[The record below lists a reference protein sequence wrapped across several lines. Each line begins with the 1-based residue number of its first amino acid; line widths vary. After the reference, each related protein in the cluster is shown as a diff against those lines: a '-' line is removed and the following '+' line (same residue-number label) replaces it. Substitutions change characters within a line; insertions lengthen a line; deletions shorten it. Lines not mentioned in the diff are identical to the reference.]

1 MLDLLLVSSVLL
13 WLVVGLNLLLTLAL
27 VRKINS
33 GTPRPLKKG
42 QRAPDFTAQTLTGE
56 QVTLAS
62 YAGRSVALIAV
73 SPSCGPCREALPR
86 YEALA
91 PKARRA
97 GVELLLVS
105 TAPMAESQ
113 AFVEELAIHAPLIV
127 APEPDNS
134 FMRDYKL
141 AGTPSYCLIDAQ
153 GKVQSSG
160 FPSSGEWQALTET
173 WESHTHR
180 VAELAANAGG

>member
-27 VRKINS
+27 VRKLNGS
-33 GTPRPLKKG
+33 TPRPLKKG

-73 SPSCGPCREALPR
+73 SPTCGPCRDALPS

-97 GVELLLVS
+97 GVELVLVS
-105 TAPMAESQ
+105 TAPVAESQ
-113 AFVEELAIHAPLIV
+113 AFVEEFAIHMPLIV
-127 APEPDNS
+127 APEPDNPL
-134 FMRDYKL
+134 MRDYKF
-141 AGTPSYCLIDAQ
+141 AGTPSYCLIDTQ
-153 GKVQSSG
+153 GKVQASG
-160 FPSSGEWQALTET
+160 FPGTGAWPALIES
-173 WESHTHR
+173 WESHTQHM
-180 VAELAANAGG
+180 AGLAANARG